1 MKNYKLTLSYDG
13 TNYHGWQIQPN
24 AVTIQEIL
32 QNALKKITA
41 EDIKVTGSSRTDAGV
56 HARKYVCNF
65 MSDISISPERMPYA
79 LNSCLPDDMRVSL
92 CEIVPDDF
100 SARFS
105 TKQKTYLYRINTAK
119 VPDVFN
125 INYSWHVTFDLDFD
139 KMVAEAKK
147 LIGTHNFV
155 SFMASGSDVVNT
167 ERTVTDLKLLREDDF
182 INMYITAD
190 GYLYNMV
197 RIIAGTLVYV
207 GMGKINDIS
216 DVINAKDRKV
226 AGKTAPPQGLFL
238 YDIEY

>member
-1 MKNYKLTLSYDG
+1 MANFKLTLAYDG

-24 AVTIQEIL
+24 AVTIQELL
-32 QNALKKITA
+32 QGALKKITN
-41 EDIKVTGSSRTDAGV
+41 EDINVTGSSRTDAGV
-56 HARKYVCNF
+56 HARKYVCSF
-65 MSDISISPERMPYA
+65 SSDTTISLDRIPHA
-79 LNSCLPDDMRVSL
+79 LNSCLPDDVRVSK

-100 SARFS
+100 NARFS
-105 TKQKTYLYRINTAK
+105 TKGKTYLYRINTSK

-125 INYSWHVTFDLDFD
+125 IKYSWHVTYALDFD
-139 KMVAEAKK
+139 KMCTEAKK
-147 LIGTHNFV
+147 LVGTHDFA

-167 ERTVTDLKLLREDDF
+167 IRTVTDLKLSRNGDF

-207 GMGKINDIS
+207 GMGKIDDIAE
-216 DVINAKDRKV
+216 VINAKDRTK

>member
-1 MKNYKLTLSYDG
+1 MNNFKLTLSYDG

-24 AVTIQEIL
+24 AVTIQELL
-32 QNALKKITA
+32 QGALKKITN

-56 HARKYVCNF
+56 HARKYVCSF
-65 MSDISISPERMPYA
+65 MSDTSIAPERMLHA
-79 LNSCLPDDMRVSL
+79 INSCLPDDVRVSK

-100 SARFS
+100 NARFS
-105 TKQKTYLYRINTAK
+105 TKEKTYLYRINTAK

-125 INYSWHVTFDLDFD
+125 IKYSWHVTYELDFD
-139 KMVAEAKK
+139 KMCAEAKK
-147 LIGTHNFV
+147 LLGTHDFT
-155 SFMASGSDVVNT
+155 SFMAAGSDIVST
-167 ERTVTDLKLLREDDF
+167 ERTVTDIKLTREGDF

-197 RIIAGTLVYV
+197 RIITGTLVYV
-207 GMGKINDIS
+207 GMGKIDDIAK
-216 DVINAKDRKV
+216 VINAKDRTK

>member
-24 AVTIQEIL
+24 AVTVQELL
-32 QNALKKITA
+32 QNALKKITD
-41 EDIKVTGSSRTDAGV
+41 EDIKVTGSSRTDSGV

-65 MSDISISPERMPYA
+65 KSDTSILPERLPCA
-79 LNSCLPDDMRVSL
+79 INSCLPDDVRVNY

-100 SARFS
+100 NARFS
-105 TKQKTYLYRINTAK
+105 TKEKTYLYRINTSK

-125 INYSWHVTFDLDFD
+125 IKYSWHVSYELDFD
-139 KMVAEAKK
+139 KMCKEAKK
-147 LIGTHNFV
+147 LIGTHDFV

-167 ERTVTDLKLLREDDF
+167 ERTVMDLKLINEGDF

-197 RIIAGTLVYV
+197 RIIAGTLVYA
-207 GMGKINDIS
+207 GMGKIDDIS
-216 DVINAKDRKV
+216 DVIKAKDRAK

-238 YDIEY
+238 YDIKY